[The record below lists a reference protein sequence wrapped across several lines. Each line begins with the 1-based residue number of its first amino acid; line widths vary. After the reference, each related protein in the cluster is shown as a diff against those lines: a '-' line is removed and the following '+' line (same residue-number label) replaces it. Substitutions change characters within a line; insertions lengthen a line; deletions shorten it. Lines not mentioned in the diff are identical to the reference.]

1 VPYFHAVVKRII
13 RSMQTRLQ
21 RYGLLNTACLQV
33 LRALEALFGLKI
45 FRGVYVERPE
55 AAFLQCPPG
64 YAPGFLTA
72 GQLRKHAQQ
81 PITEIS
87 SGFLDRAIPR
97 GDECYAICAGEE
109 LAAYGWYAL
118 RSTPIGVH
126 DLVLH
131 FSDAYVYMYKGFTDT
146 RHRGRR
152 LHAIGMTRALE
163 HYLGA
168 GYRGL
173 VSYVEATNLDSLKSC
188 ARMGY
193 QVFGSI
199 YVLRVFGCSFAFS
212 SPGCS
217 RFGFRL
223 RRGLQ
228 PAADLTFGKS

>member
-1 VPYFHAVVKRII
+1 
-13 RSMQTRLQ
+13 MQKKLQ
-21 RYGLLNTACLQV
+21 RYGLLGTVYLQT
-33 LRALEALFGLKI
+33 LKAFESLLGLKI
-45 FRGVYVERPE
+45 LRGVYVERPE
-55 AAFLQCPPG
+55 AAFLECPPG
-64 YAPGFLTA
+64 YAGGFLTA

-81 PITEIS
+81 PITELS
-87 SGFLDRAIPR
+87 AGFLDRAIPR

-109 LAAYGWYAL
+109 LAAYGWYA
-118 RSTPIGVH
+118 RHSTPIGVQ

-131 FSDAYVYMYKGFTDT
+131 FSDAYVYMYKGFTDA
-146 RHRGRR
+146 RHRGQR
-152 LHAIGMTRALE
+152 LHAIGMTCALE
-163 HYLGA
+163 RYLGA

-193 QVFGSI
+193 EVFGSI
-199 YVLRVFGCSFAFS
+199 YVLRLFGRSFAFS

-228 PAADLTFGKS
+228 PAPDLTFGKS